1 MRKSLVWPVIALMTL
16 GLAGCA
22 SDKKQATTAE
32 IEDASVGA
40 GGVSASALGSGSDA
54 SGQAIGS
61 QAGAIDDP
69 LSRRVIYFEYDSSV
83 LTDEGRFI
91 VEAHAA
97 YLANNPGMAVV
108 LEGHADERGTREYN
122 IGLGEQR
129 AQAVRRV
136 LLLQGASADQ
146 LGTVSYGEE
155 RPAVTGAGDEAY
167 LQNRRVELVYR

>member
-1 MRKSLVWPVIALMTL
+1 MRKLLVWPLVALITL

-22 SDKKQATTAE
+22 SDKKQTKAE

-40 GGVSASALGSGSDA
+40 GGVSASGLGSGSDA
-54 SGQAIGS
+54 SGQVIGS
-61 QAGAIDDP
+61 QAGTVDDP

-122 IGLGEQR
+122 LALGESRAKAVAEVFLGLGVSVDAIR
-129 AQAVRRV
+129 II
-136 LLLQGASADQ
+136 
-146 LGTVSYGEE
+146 SYGEE
-155 RPAVTGAGDEAY
+155 RPVDLEQSEDAWS
-167 LQNRRVELVYR
+167 LNRRVEILY

>member
-1 MRKSLVWPVIALMTL
+1 MRKSLVWPVIALISL

-22 SDKKQATTAE
+22 SDKKQVTTAE

-122 IGLGEQR
+122 LALGERRGTVIAELFQGLGIDPS
-129 AQAVRRV
+129 AIRV
-136 LLLQGASADQ
+136 
-146 LGTVSYGEE
+146 VSCGEE
-155 RPAVTGAGDEAY
+155 RAVALGHDDNAWAM
-167 LQNRRVELVYR
+167 NRRVEILY

>member
-1 MRKSLVWPVIALMTL
+1 MRKLLVWPLVALITL

-22 SDKKQATTAE
+22 SDKKQTTAE

-40 GGVSASALGSGSDA
+40 GGVSASGLGSGSNA
-54 SGQAIGS
+54 SGQVIGS
-61 QAGAIDDP
+61 QAGTVDDP

-122 IGLGEQR
+122 LALGESRGAVIGELFQGLGIDPS
-129 AQAVRRV
+129 AIRV
-136 LLLQGASADQ
+136 
-146 LGTVSYGEE
+146 VSYGEE
-155 RPAVTGAGDEAY
+155 RSVALGHDENAWAM
-167 LQNRRVELVYR
+167 NRRVEILY

>member
-1 MRKSLVWPVIALMTL
+1 MRKMLFWPVIALITL

-22 SDKKQATTAE
+22 SDKKQTTAE

-40 GGVSASALGSGSDA
+40 GGVSASGLGSGSDA
-54 SGQAIGS
+54 SGQVIGS
-61 QAGAIDDP
+61 QAGTIDDP

-108 LEGHADERGTREYN
+108 LEGNADERGTREYN
-122 IGLGEQR
+122 LALGERR
-129 AQAVRRV
+129 AQSVRSY
-136 LLLQGASADQ
+136 LTA
-146 LGTVSYGEE
+146 LGIDGSRITTISYGKE
-155 RPAVTGAGDEAY
+155 RPAVVGTGPEVWA
-167 LQNRRVELVYR
+167 QNRRSVTVVE